1 MKRVMS
7 LVLGIATAVT
17 CFAGCGGGMGTSI
30 TVLSREEGSG
40 TRGAFV
46 ELFQVEEEI
55 KGETVDNIT
64 AMAEITNSTSV
75 MLTTV
80 KGNKSAIGYVS
91 LGSLNDTVKA
101 VKIDGAEPTTAN
113 IKNGSYK
120 VSRPFN
126 IVTKGELPKEA
137 TDFIDFIMSAEG
149 QAVVEDAGYIS
160 EGNLGNYVATGT
172 SGTVKVGGSSSV
184 SPVMQKLK
192 EAYEKLN
199 PNISVE
205 IQESDSTTGINGVVE
220 GSFDIG
226 LASRELKAEEEG
238 KGLETTAIAID
249 GIAVIVNHENE
260 IDGLTSEQVRSVYL
274 GDTSDWAEL
283 KK

>member
-7 LVLGIATAVT
+7 LVLGIALAVT
-17 CFAGCGGGMGTSI
+17 CLAGCGGKIGRSI

-55 KGETVDNIT
+55 KGEMVDNIT

-101 VKIDGAEPTTAN
+101 VKIDGAEPTAVN

-120 VSRPFN
+120 ISRPFN
-126 IVTKGELPKEA
+126 IVTKGEIGKEA
-137 TDFIDFIMSAEG
+137 SDFISFIMSAEG
-149 QAVVEDAGYIS
+149 QTVVEDAGYIS
-160 EGNLGNYVATGT
+160 GGNSGKYT
-172 SGTVKVGGSSSV
+172 SKNLNGTVKVGGSSSI
-184 SPVMQKLK
+184 SPVMQRLK

-199 PNISVE
+199 PDTTVE
-205 IQESDSTTGINGVVE
+205 IQESDSTTGINGTLE

-226 LASRELKAEEEG
+226 LASRELKAEEEE
-238 KGLETTAIAID
+238 KGLETTAIAMD

-260 IDGLTSEQVRSVYL
+260 IDELTSEQVRSIYL